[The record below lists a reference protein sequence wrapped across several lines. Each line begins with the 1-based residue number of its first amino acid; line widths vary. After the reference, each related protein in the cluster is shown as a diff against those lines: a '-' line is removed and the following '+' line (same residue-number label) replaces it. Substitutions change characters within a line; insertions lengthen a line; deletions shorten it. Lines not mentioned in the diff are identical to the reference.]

1 MIKSLNE
8 HKIKRENTK
17 GMKKLNRKNVGLEDK
32 LPIKI
37 VQFGEGN
44 FLRAFIGYAFQELN
58 KAVNFNAGIAVVQ
71 PIDRG
76 LVNMLNDQDGLYTL
90 FMKGVKKGQEI
101 QDIELISNIV
111 KGVDPYANF
120 NDYLSLAKEESLEFV
135 ISNTTEAGI
144 AYVGTDTLDMQPPSS
159 FPAKLT
165 VLLHERF
172 KHFNGDA
179 SKGLTI
185 IPCELINHNSETLKE
200 IILKYISDWNLG
212 DDFKTWLLESN
223 SFHSTL
229 VDRIV
234 PGYPKDDIEVYNA
247 QLDYE
252 DNLIVAAEAFLLWVI
267 EGGDD
272 LKAKL
277 PFNKTKL
284 DVKIVDD
291 MQPYRTRK
299 VRILNGAHTAMVPF
313 SILYGNTTVKQSVD
327 DTFTGPFI
335 SHVVFNEII
344 DTLEMDRDELN
355 SFADEVFDR
364 FRNPFIIHNLSSI
377 ALNTVSKFTVRV
389 LPSLLEYV
397 NIHKKLPINLTFA
410 FASLIRFYKGTWN
423 GENLPVND
431 SEEVVSFFNDIWK
444 LKDYQDISQAVLE
457 KTDFWGKDLTK
468 ITELQSAIALALEE
482 IDAIGIEAG
491 FTNFSNH
498 IKNTKIDIAW

>member
-1 MIKSLNE
+1 
-8 HKIKRENTK
+8 
-17 GMKKLNRKNVGLEDK
+17 MKKLNRKNVGLEEK

-58 KAVNFNAGIAVVQ
+58 KEVDFNAGIAVVQ

-76 LVNMLNDQDGLYTL
+76 LVKMLNDQDGLYTL
-90 FMKGVKKGQEI
+90 FMKGVKKGEEI
-101 QDIELISNIV
+101 QEIELISNIV
-111 KGVDPYANF
+111 KAVDPYANF
-120 NDYLSLAKEESLEFV
+120 SDYLSIAREESLEFM

-144 AYVGTDTLDMQPPSS
+144 AYVASDTAEMQPPSS

-165 VLLHERF
+165 VLLYERF

-200 IILKYISDWNLG
+200 IILKYVIDWNLG
-212 DDFKTWLLESN
+212 NDFKTWLLESN
-223 SFHSTL
+223 AFHSTL

-234 PGYPKDDIEVYNA
+234 PGYPKDEIESYNA
-247 QLDYE
+247 QLDYS

-277 PFNKTKL
+277 PFDKTNL

-313 SILYGNTTVKQSVD
+313 SILYGNKTVKQSVD
-327 DTFTGPFI
+327 DAFTGPFI
-335 SHVVFNEII
+335 QKAVFNEII

-355 SFADEVFDR
+355 SFADDIFDR

-389 LPSLLEYV
+389 LPSLLGYV
-397 NIHKKLPINLTFA
+397 AVHNKVPTNLTFA
-410 FASLIRFYKGTWN
+410 FASLIRFYKGTFN
-423 GENLPVND
+423 GEVLPVQD
-431 SEEVVSFFNDIWK
+431 SEEIVANFAKIWK
-444 LKDYQDISQAVLE
+444 SNDYSEIANAVLSNE
-457 KTDFWGKDLTK
+457 EYWGEDLTK
-468 ITELQSAIALALEE
+468 VENLSDAVALALKE
-482 IDAIGIEAG
+482 IDANGIEAG
-491 FTNFSNH
+491 FANYS
-498 IKNTKIDIAW
+498 KAY

>member
-1 MIKSLNE
+1 MSAQ
-8 HKIKRENTK
+8 HKL
-17 GMKKLNRKNVGLEDK
+17 KKLNRKNVGLEEK

-71 PIDRG
+71 PIDKG
-76 LVNMLNDQDGLYTL
+76 LVSMLNDQDGLYTL
-90 FMKGVKKGQEI
+90 FMKGIKKGKEI

-111 KGVDPYANF
+111 KSVDPYANF
-120 NDYLSLAKEESLEFV
+120 NDYLSLAKEESLEFM

-144 AYVGTDTLDMQPPSS
+144 AYVASDTVDMQPPSS

-165 VLLHERF
+165 VLLYERF
-172 KHFNGDA
+172 KHFKGDT

-185 IPCELINHNSETLKE
+185 IPCELINHNSETLKD

-212 DDFKTWLLESN
+212 NDFKTWILESN

-234 PGYPKDDIEVYNA
+234 PGYPKDEIENYNA
-247 QLDYE
+247 QLDYQ

-267 EGGDD
+267 EGGND

-277 PFNKTKL
+277 PFSKTNL

-291 MQPYRTRK
+291 MQPFRTRK

-313 SILYGNTTVKQSVD
+313 SILYGNKTVKQSVD
-327 DTFTGPFI
+327 NTFTGEFI
-335 SHVVFNEII
+335 NKAVFNEII
-344 DTLEMDRDELN
+344 DTLDMDRNELN
-355 SFADEVFDR
+355 SFADEIFDR

-377 ALNTVSKFTVRV
+377 ALNSVSKFTVRV

-397 NIHKKLPINLTFA
+397 KIHNKVPTNLTYA
-410 FASLIRFYKGTWN
+410 FAALLRFYKGSWN
-423 GENLPVND
+423 GETLPVQD
-431 SEEVVSFFNDIWK
+431 SDDIIAKFSDIWK
-444 LKDYQDISQAVLE
+444 SNDYLE
-457 KTDFWGKDLTK
+457 VAKNSLGIQEYWGEDLTK
-468 ITELQSAIALALEE
+468 IDNLTEAVALALKE
-482 IDAIGIEAG
+482 IDTNGIEAG
-491 FTNFSNH
+491 FVNYSKLF
-498 IKNTKIDIAW
+498 